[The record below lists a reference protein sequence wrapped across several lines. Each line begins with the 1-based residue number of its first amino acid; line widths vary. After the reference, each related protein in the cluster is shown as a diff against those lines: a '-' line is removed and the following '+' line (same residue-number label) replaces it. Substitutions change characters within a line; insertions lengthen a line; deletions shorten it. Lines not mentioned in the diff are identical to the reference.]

1 MSARRPR
8 VCIVDA
14 SIDITGAFV
23 SARAAAVALAD
34 EADVVLVLPDNTAIP
49 DAELAP
55 FAAAYRLPIRSL
67 RRTPASIASHL
78 PTLALAGMR
87 LARVLADE
95 HIDVLQLNDFYL
107 MHGTVARLCGFHGRV
122 VTYVRMDPERLGGML
137 AHVWIQH
144 ACRTSDRVVA
154 ISEFIARRLPAGVK
168 PTRVYDPV
176 RGAAAAIDGPR
187 DAERI
192 VCVGNYIRGKGQDDT
207 LEAFARVAARFP
219 RARLD
224 FYGGDMGLEKNRQFR
239 EELVASIR
247 RHGLEERVT
256 LHGFARDVRAIF
268 GSARIALNFSH
279 SEAFSL
285 TCLEA
290 AQHGC
295 ALIATRCGGPEEIV
309 DDGATGLLVDVAD
322 HAAMADAL
330 SRLLGDAPM
339 AERMGRAGAA
349 RVAERFS
356 EARFRASLRE
366 AYGLDGPHGG

>member
-1 MSARRPR
+1 
-8 VCIVDA
+8 
-14 SIDITGAFV
+14 
-23 SARAAAVALAD
+23 
-34 EADVVLVLPDNTAIP
+34 
-49 DAELAP
+49 
-55 FAAAYRLPIRSL
+55 
-67 RRTPASIASHL
+67 
-78 PTLALAGMR
+78 
-87 LARVLADE
+87 
-95 HIDVLQLNDFYL
+95 
-107 MHGTVARLCGFHGRV
+107 
-122 VTYVRMDPERLGGML
+122 ML
-137 AHVWIQH
+137 AHVWLQH

-176 RGAAAAIDGPR
+176 RGAAAALDGPR

-192 VCVGNYIRGKGQDDT
+192 VCVGNYIRGKGQDDA
-207 LEAFARVAARFP
+207 LEAFARIAARFP

-309 DDGATGLLVDVAD
+309 ADGATGLLVDVSD
-322 HAAMADAL
+322 HAAMADAQAQRARAQRRERRRRPAHKPGRVPPATPGSAPRFARTHRPRSQPARRARDEAPETSWWTAQRRERL
-330 SRLLGDAPM
+330 PLLTRPACRQNSERDSRC
-339 AERMGRAGAA
+339 GRARKRAGNRAA
-349 RVAERFS
+349 CHSRTFCGQTSVNARKIRLATRVKTTRPPPRAMEAQPAAAAPPKCVFRCMRRSAMRF
-356 EARFRASLRE
+356 
-366 AYGLDGPHGG
+366 